1 MTADPWRRLAAG
13 VLLQACL
20 DAQGKGFQM
29 EPGDQEDAIAWL
41 RSAEAR
47 DLAAALDLDLSLE
60 RWLAA
65 GMPQSQERAGR
76 VSLTRRRKKAA

>member
-1 MTADPWRRLAAG
+1 MYDHWRRLAAG
-13 VLLQACL
+13 IILQAVA
-20 DAQGKGFQM
+20 DAQGKGHRM

-76 VSLTRRRKKAA
+76 VSLTRRRRKKAA